1 MKLSVLNPLDQSLIE
16 EIPLH
21 NESEIENILQTASL
35 HYVQNTQGMKPHER
49 IKILKE
55 FHQILTNNSAKFI
68 ELACR
73 EGGKP
78 IKDTE
83 VEMTRA
89 LQGIELAIS
98 GIAELKGEQIPMEL
112 TSAGTGKIAWTQK
125 EPIGVV
131 VAISAFNHPINLI
144 IHQVITA
151 IAAGC
156 PVIIKPSLETPLTC
170 QKLIDALYQSGLKT
184 PWAQIALCSDSLA
197 EKLAT
202 DSRVSFLT
210 FIGSHKVG
218 WHLRSQV
225 APGTRV
231 ALEHGGVAPAILEA
245 DSQWQRAL
253 PSLIKA
259 AFYHSGQVCVSLQK
273 LYVHSSIS
281 ELVVQEL
288 KNLTSELV
296 TGDAL
301 SQQSD
306 LGPMIHSKAFDRVD
320 TWVID
325 ALNEGAQLVEGA
337 SKLSE
342 SLYSPTI
349 LLNPSKQSKVSQEE
363 IFGPVVCVYTYEEVE
378 EVLNECQQSPY
389 HFQASIYTQD
399 IQRAFQIS
407 QKMNAH
413 TLLINEHPAFRVDH
427 MPFGGRD
434 LSGLG
439 TGGILHTMKDM
450 SRDKLFILNTVE

>member
-1 MKLSVLNPLDQSLIE
+1 MNISVLNPLDQSLIE
-16 EIPLH
+16 ELPLH
-21 NESEIENILQTASL
+21 NESEIEKTLQTAFIQFSE
-35 HYVQNTQGMKPHER
+35 HPQGMKPHER

-55 FHQILTNNSAKFI
+55 FHQNLAEQSPQII

-78 IKDTE
+78 ITDTE

-89 LQGIELAIS
+89 LQGVELAIS

-112 TSAGTGKIAWTQK
+112 TSSGSGKIAWTHK

-144 IHQVITA
+144 IHQVITS

-170 QKLIDALYQSGLKT
+170 HKLIEVLFQSGLET
-184 PWAQIALCSDSLA
+184 PWAQMVLCPDPLA

-218 WHLRSQV
+218 WNLRSQV

-245 DSQWQRAL
+245 DAQWQKAL
-253 PSLIKA
+253 PKLLKA

-273 LYVHSSIS
+273 LYVHSSIY
-281 ELVVQEL
+281 EIVVQEF
-288 KNLTSELV
+288 KSQTSQLNA
-296 TGDAL
+296 GDAL
-301 SQQSD
+301 SHQSD
-306 LGPMIHSKAFDRVD
+306 LGPMIHSKAIERVD
-320 TWVID
+320 SWVQE
-325 ALNEGAQLVEGA
+325 ALLEGAELLIGA

-342 SLYSPTI
+342 SLYSPTV
-349 LLNPSKQSKVSQEE
+349 LLNPSKHSKVSQEE
-363 IFGPVVCVYTYEEVE
+363 IFGPVVCLYRYEEID
-378 EVLNECQQSPY
+378 EVLHECQQSPY
-389 HFQASIYTQD
+389 HFQASIYTQN
-399 IQRAFQIS
+399 IQSAFQIS

-413 TLLINEHPAFRVDH
+413 SVLINEHPAFRVDH

-450 SRDKLFILNTVE
+450 SRDKLIILNTVE